1 MRKSISDEE
10 LNKIIR
16 SAINEEIGR
25 EEEVSVPEGR
35 DLSIVL
41 KSLKTRARFVD
52 FGKIGGDSVLGS
64 TEFKKLLVNADKY
77 NELFEKIKI
86 MICGKVNNLKDIEFT
101 LKTNTFQISN
111 DDEKIF
117 LIFEKEFKDFS
128 EDEDGAKASFDANAA
143 LGDNIDLIGTEVNDK
158 ISRFGM
164 SINLQYIQPNLI
176 VTLNTPF
183 DFAAY
188 NNEIDKHMR

>member
-1 MRKSISDEE
+1 MRKPITNEE

-25 EEEVSVPEGR
+25 EEDVSVPEGR

-52 FGKIGGDSVLGS
+52 FGKLGGDSVLCS

-86 MICGKVNNLKDIEFT
+86 MICGKVKNLKDIEFT
-101 LKTNTFQISN
+101 LKTNSFQISN

-117 LIFEKEFKDFS
+117 LIFEKEFKDFG
-128 EDEDGAKASFDANAA
+128 EDEEGAKASFDANIA

-158 ISRFGM
+158 ISKFGM

-176 VTLNTPF
+176 VTLKTPF

>member
-1 MRKSISDEE
+1 MRKSITNEE

-16 SAINEEIGR
+16 IAINEEIGLKD
-25 EEEVSVPEGR
+25 EVSVPEGR

-52 FGKIGGDSVLGS
+52 FGKLRGDSVLSS

-77 NELFEKIKI
+77 NELFERIKI

-101 LKTNTFQISN
+101 LKTNSFQISN
-111 DDEKIF
+111 DDENIF
-117 LIFEKEFKDFS
+117 LIFENGFKDFG
-128 EDEDGAKASFDANAA
+128 EDEDSAKSSFDANIA

-158 ISRFGM
+158 ISKFGM
-164 SINLQYIQPNLI
+164 SINLQYIHPNLI